1 MEMTAVM
8 DRPPFPPRDAEGLE
22 LAPWLAF
29 QPQVPAQPAP
39 AAETPAPAPTPEP
52 VKPQPPTAEEL
63 AEKRRAAA
71 AVQAIEKLRRRAEQI
86 RMIGR
91 RWSFAVILISAVITL
106 FGSGNA
112 HAVFRRH
119 DTADPW
125 AWMPYPAL
133 EAALIVE
140 IQVGATL
147 AEHKVPV
154 KFWGAALRFVT
165 AFAAVTVC
173 IYGPAEN
180 GDWGGAC
187 LHAIGPIVQFFLA
200 EFLARAREHFRQAAD
215 SLLDKAD
222 GREHSARV
230 PVAPGKDRGP
240 KTAKRSPKTTHAG
253 AEPVSKTTEEGPA
266 EDRSPEIGTGPAL
279 VLTPQ
284 EKKAIAAIQ
293 RKGLRVSKRTVIEE
307 IRAGG
312 GAIGTTRA
320 LAIAREWGPG
330 SGGPELQIVHE
341 KEA

>member
-22 LAPWLAF
+22 LAPWLGF
-29 QPQVPAQPAP
+29 QPTPQPQPAP
-39 AAETPAPAPTPEP
+39 IAETPAPTPKPTT
-52 VKPQPPTAEEL
+52 PQPPTAEEL

-71 AVQAIEKLRRRAEQI
+71 AAQAIEKLRRRAEHI
-86 RMIGR
+86 RIIGR

-106 FGSGNA
+106 FGSGNS
-112 HAVFRRH
+112 HQVYLHH
-119 DTADPW
+119 DTTNPW
-125 AWMPYPAL
+125 AWLPYPAL

-173 IYGPAEN
+173 IYGPAEG
-180 GDWGGAC
+180 GDWGGAA
-187 LHAIGPIVQFFLA
+187 LHALGPVVQFFLA

-222 GREHSARV
+222 GREQSARV
-230 PVAPGKDRGP
+230 PAAPVKDRTG
-240 KTAKRSPKTTHAG
+240 KTMKRSPKTTQTG
-253 AEPVSKTTEEGPA
+253 GEPVSKTTTDTTE
-266 EDRSPEIGTGPAL
+266 EDRSPETGTGPDL

-330 SGGPELQIVHE
+330 TGGPELQIVHE